1 MSCLTSKPLDD
12 LLKIV
17 GEFGKYQK
25 IKLCTVRLVS
35 VLCAFHAQNMVF
47 VGARSAQYCTIP
59 SVNLSGDSWKNVT
72 QEDFNMFLR
81 DVPENVGCSIRSLTE
96 TRRLVVSGQYS
107 FEKLKETKNITIAT
121 EPCTTWTYSKEVY
134 GSTIVSEFDLV
145 CDRKWLTSTSKTL
158 YFFGRLLGAIIFGQ
172 LADIFGRRIM
182 FFAGLLMLLIVGCV
196 SSAAPN
202 IYVFL
207 PESIRW
213 LLSKGRNE
221 EAEKI
226 MKKLIA
232 TNKREITEEMTNTL
246 LNKEIKPHE
255 NMENKTQE
263 RKYTA
268 LDLVRPLQMA
278 ILSLNVWFNWL
289 VNSFVYYG
297 LGLGTEYLGGNP
309 YINFCIAGAVQIPA
323 DILCLLLLNKLG
335 RRLPLC
341 VTMVT
346 GDMLALKITL
356 AMIGKFMNA
365 ASYGIIY
372 LCAAEVFPTVVR
384 QCLRGRHT

>member
-25 IKLCTVRLVS
+25 IRLCMICLVS

-47 VGARSAQYCTIP
+47 VGARPAQYCTIP

-96 TRRLVVSGQYS
+96 TIRLVELGQYS
-107 FEKLKETKNITIAT
+107 FEELKEMKNVTIAT
-121 EPCTTWTYSKEVY
+121 EPCTAWTYSKEVY

-158 YFFGRLLGAIIFGQ
+158 YFFGRLLGAIVFGQ
-172 LADIFGRRIM
+172 LADI
-182 FFAGLLMLLIVGCV
+182 
-196 SSAAPN
+196 
-202 IYVFL
+202 FL

-213 LLSKGRNE
+213 LLSKGKNE

-384 QCLRGRHT
+384 QCLRGRSLYTYERSVSYKY